1 MDFHLTTE
9 QIDIQTAAREF
20 STGEFDPEAAL
31 EYDQNQEFPRPLW
44 KKACKL
50 GFVGVHYPEVYGG
63 QDCGLLENALIVEAF
78 CRQDSGIGMALALS
92 GFGSEIILRHGSD
105 QHKGNILPP
114 LAQGESLVT
123 LAFLEESYPLAPL
136 TTTAQKSND
145 GYLING
151 TKSFV
156 TLGSMA
162 QYIIVACQTEMDNPR
177 AQCVFLCE
185 RQRDGIKVCS
195 MGEKLGMRMVPV
207 HQVVFTDA
215 SVPTENIIGS
225 EDAGYDQLQ
234 DFFGEMRI
242 ETAAMGVGIAQG
254 ALDRAV
260 EYSKK
265 REQFGRAIISF
276 DTIRNKLADM
286 YMETEMARLITY
298 KAAWSFDTGRPDTR
312 ANLMARIITSKT
324 AYRVSYEAV
333 QIYGGY
339 GYMTEGHIEHFYRDA
354 KALGLF
360 LEPGQIQRNMLADQ
374 IAGQAG

>member
-20 STGEFDPEAAL
+20 ATGEFDPDAAL
-31 EYDQNQEFPRPLW
+31 DYDQNQLFPLSVW
-44 KKACKL
+44 KKACEL
-50 GFVGVHYPEVYGG
+50 GFIGVHFPEAYGG

-92 GFGSEIILRHGSD
+92 DFGSEIILRHGSD
-105 QHKGNILPP
+105 QHKRNILPP
-114 LAQGESLVT
+114 LAQGKSLVT
-123 LAFLEESYPLAPL
+123 LAFLEEGYSLAPL
-136 TTTAQKSND
+136 ATTAQKSNY

-162 QYIIVACQTEMDNPR
+162 QYIIVVCQTEMDNPR
-177 AQCVFLCE
+177 AQSVFLCE
-185 RQRDGIKVCS
+185 RQRDGIKVFS

-207 HQVVFTDA
+207 DQVVFTDA
-215 SVPTENIIGS
+215 SVPTENIIGP
-225 EDAGYDQLQ
+225 EDAGYGQLQ
-234 DFFGEMRI
+234 NFFSETRI

-260 EYSKK
+260 EYGKM

-276 DTIRNKLADM
+276 DAIRNKLADM
-286 YMETEMARLITY
+286 YMETQMARLITY

-312 ANLMARIITSKT
+312 AILMARIIAPKT
-324 AYRVSYEAV
+324 AYRVTYQAV

-354 KALGLF
+354 KALELF
-360 LEPGQIQRNMLADQ
+360 LEPRQIQRNMLADQ
-374 IAGQAG
+374 IAGQAS

>member
-1 MDFHLTTE
+1 MDFEFTSE
-9 QIDIQTAAREF
+9 QIDIRNAALEF
-20 STGEFDPEAAL
+20 AKGEFDQDAAL
-31 EYDQNQEFPRPLW
+31 EYDRNQQFPQSVW
-44 KKACKL
+44 KKACEL

-105 QHKGNILPP
+105 QHKRNILPP
-114 LAQGESLVT
+114 LAQGESLVI

-162 QYIIVACQTEMDNPR
+162 QYIIVVCQTEMDNPR

-215 SVPTENIIGS
+215 SVPTENIIGP

-374 IAGQAG
+374 IAGQTG